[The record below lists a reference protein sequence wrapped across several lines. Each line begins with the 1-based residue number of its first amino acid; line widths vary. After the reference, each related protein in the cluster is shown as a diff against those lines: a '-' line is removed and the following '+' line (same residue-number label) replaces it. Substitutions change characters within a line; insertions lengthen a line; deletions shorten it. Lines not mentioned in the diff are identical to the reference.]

1 MDAFVLRFP
10 RTGIVNVVFNVLER
24 LNRDPGCDLT
34 ILLQDYQF
42 ARPELAQFAQ
52 SLKSKLVAET
62 ALDRKIYRLRRFAMD
77 RGLAAKLPLPH
88 QIQRT
93 VDRCDVYHC
102 TDWYYFPSRKAHKN
116 VITVY
121 DMTTRLF
128 SQHHERT
135 NIVKEARKAR
145 SLKDF
150 DKVIAISES
159 TRRDVIEYTN
169 VKPDNVVTMP
179 LGVDAAYENPVVIDR
194 DDLLDYYRIPRGRR
208 YILSVSTIEPRKNII
223 GLLDAFRLFKQSSR
237 DYDDVMLVL
246 IGPMGWRNQELA
258 RYLDGYPYKDHIL
271 FPGYV
276 ALADMPSFY
285 RHAACF
291 AYLSFYEGFGIPV
304 LEAMKSSCP
313 VVCSNVSSIPEVIGD
328 CGEMVTP
335 SQPAQAAEAIRRIL
349 DRASLAEDLRM
360 RGLKRSRMFTWDSC
374 VDRLLEIYQA

>member
-10 RTGIVNVVFNVLER
+10 RTGIVNVVFNILDR
-24 LNRDPGCDLT
+24 LSRDPGCDLT

-52 SLKSKLVAET
+52 SLKSKIVEET
-62 ALDRKIYRLRRFAMD
+62 SLDRKIYRLRRFAMD
-77 RGLAAKLPLPH
+77 RGLTAKLPLSC
-88 QIQRT
+88 QIRRAI
-93 VDRCDVYHC
+93 DRCDIYHC

-128 SQHHERT
+128 AQHHERT

-145 SLKDF
+145 NLRDF

-169 VKPDNVVTMP
+169 VKPENVVTIP
-179 LGVDAAYENPVVIDR
+179 LGVDATYEAPHVINR
-194 DDLLDYYRIPRGRR
+194 DDLLDYYRIPRERR
-208 YILSVSTIEPRKNII
+208 YILSVSTIEPRKNVV
-223 GLLDAFRLFKQSSR
+223 GLLDAFRLLKQSSQE
-237 DYDDVMLVL
+237 YDDVLLIL
-246 IGPMGWRNQELA
+246 IGPMGWGNHELT
-258 RYLDGYPYKDHIL
+258 RHIKDYPYKDQIF

-285 RHAACF
+285 RHASCF
-291 AYLSFYEGFGIPV
+291 AYLSFYEGFGIPI

-313 VVCSNVSSIPEVIGD
+313 VVCSNASSMPEVIGD
-328 CGEMVTP
+328 CGELVTP
-335 SQPAQAAEAIRRIL
+335 SEPCEAAEALRRIL
-349 DRASLAEDLRM
+349 DRTSYADDLRT
-360 RGLKRSRMFTWDSC
+360 RGLKRSLTFTWDRC
-374 VDRLLEIYQA
+374 VERLLEIYRA